1 MTDTDQEHLSLEVEL
16 SAAVETGEEQ
26 TAGETAA
33 VKIPEDGGSGA
44 EAGVLSFPEQGEVE
58 AGAVTVPE
66 QGEAG
71 VGAVTALEVGEA
83 EAGAVTVPEVG
94 EAGAVTVPEVGARA
108 AKEVQED

>member
-44 EAGVLSFPEQGEVE
+44 EAGVLSVSKANQVLILMMV
-58 AGAVTVPE
+58 ASCCRSYIITS
-66 QGEAG
+66 
-71 VGAVTALEVGEA
+71 T
-83 EAGAVTVPEVG
+83 
-94 EAGAVTVPEVGARA
+94 
-108 AKEVQED
+108 